1 MFQYFSKGH
10 PLCPCAALSYT
21 GNCPFCIK
29 DRVESSSC
37 DISELWRNLIPF
49 PIGLCCSQNVL
60 WLFSKLIVVKIMW
73 VTFHGIELA
82 NKTLS
87 WPDGGPRYR
96 ARLPTVILCYFPRES
111 GLLGCFLLRLECLSL
126 VFLPTGLRDIN
137 FSLEKGEGQRNQD
150 FFFFFLQLL
159 RSYLSTCSV
168 YLWEPRIVHS
178 S

>member
-1 MFQYFSKGH
+1 
-10 PLCPCAALSYT
+10 
-21 GNCPFCIK
+21 
-29 DRVESSSC
+29 
-37 DISELWRNLIPF
+37 
-49 PIGLCCSQNVL
+49 
-60 WLFSKLIVVKIMW
+60 MW

-82 NKTLS
+82 NKTLC

-150 FFFFFLQLL
+150 FFFFPSAPEVISIHLL
-159 RSYLSTCSV
+159 SV
-168 YLWEPRIVHS
+168 PLGTQNS